1 MAMWACERDRSGGE
15 PLDSE
20 SLDGEFPDSELP
32 RERIITY
39 GSDRASTVELIA
51 VLLGTGTRR
60 RPVLQAAQYLLHTV
74 GGLVRL
80 ADTAPRELMRIE
92 GIGMARATRIAAAFQ
107 LGRRALEE
115 TGPPTDATWS
125 PARVYHRLGP
135 RLRTLHQEVFVV
147 LGLNAREVII
157 AESEVAR
164 GSLTFVDVHP
174 REVFRPLIQQA
185 AAAAVVAHNH
195 PSGDPN
201 PSPEDISLTHRL
213 RAVGEIIGIPVLDHI
228 IIGREGFVSMNE
240 VLTL

>member
-1 MAMWACERDRSGGE
+1 MRACERDRPSGE
-15 PLDSE
+15 APDSE
-20 SLDGEFPDSELP
+20 SLDGELPDSELP

-39 GSDRASTVELIA
+39 GSDRVSTTELLA

-60 RPVLQAAQYLLHTV
+60 RPVLEAAQYLLHTV
-74 GGLVRL
+74 GGLARL
-80 ADTAPRELMRIE
+80 ASTAPRELMRID

-115 TGPPTDATWS
+115 AGQTADATWS
-125 PARVYHRLGP
+125 PARVYRRLGP

-147 LGLNAREVII
+147 LGLSARNVII
-157 AESEVAR
+157 SESEVAR
-164 GSLTFVDVHP
+164 GSLTYVDVHP

-185 AAAAVVAHNH
+185 AASAVVAHNH

-228 IIGREGFVSMNE
+228 VIGRDGFVSMKQYLN
-240 VLTL
+240 L